1 MKLTLSAPSRL
12 HLGFFDLS
20 HEGERSYGGFGVALA
35 TPMLRV
41 AASKSEDINVSGDA
55 SGVFESYA
63 RKFINAFKIS
73 GGVEIQVAES
83 IPRHVGLGSGTQA
96 ALAVGTLVSKL
107 YKIKA
112 GPQEIAGKLGRGK
125 VSGIGVGVFSSGGL
139 VVDGGHRHGDESPP
153 PILISKKFPEDWSF
167 IVVVPDAGEG
177 VSGVTERQIMS
188 GVESDADTSAR
199 LSKIFLMHVLPALEE
214 GDIQTFGRTLT
225 EIDLLVGK
233 LFEKVQGGIY
243 SRESSADLVEFMLS
257 SGVYGAGQSSWGP
270 TVYGLVDEANSFI
283 AGKVRDFMRENGIG
297 GRVYLSGVDNAGAV
311 LEEF

>member
-1 MKLTLSAPSRL
+1 
-12 HLGFFDLS
+12 
-20 HEGERSYGGFGVALA
+20 
-35 TPMLRV
+35 
-41 AASKSEDINVSGDA
+41 
-55 SGVFESYA
+55 
-63 RKFINAFKIS
+63 
-73 GGVEIQVAES
+73 
-83 IPRHVGLGSGTQA
+83 
-96 ALAVGTLVSKL
+96 
-107 YKIKA
+107 
-112 GPQEIAGKLGRGK
+112 
-125 VSGIGVGVFSSGGL
+125 
-139 VVDGGHRHGDESPP
+139 
-153 PILISKKFPEDWSF
+153 
-167 IVVVPDAGEG
+167 
-177 VSGVTERQIMS
+177 
-188 GVESDADTSAR
+188 
-199 LSKIFLMHVLPALEE
+199 MHVLPALEE